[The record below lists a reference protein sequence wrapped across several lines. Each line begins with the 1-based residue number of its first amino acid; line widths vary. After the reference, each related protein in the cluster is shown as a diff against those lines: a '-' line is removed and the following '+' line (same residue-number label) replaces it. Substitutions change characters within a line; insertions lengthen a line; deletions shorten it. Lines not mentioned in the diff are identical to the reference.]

1 MQRREF
7 LRSLAAASAA
17 SVLRAAGPEN
27 RPVAVTAG
35 DVIPG
40 RAMLW
45 ARADGPTRLHA
56 SWRASGASS
65 WQRRVGPYCLDGSDF
80 TGRMELTDLPHGQR
94 IEYQIQFE
102 DLTAPGKLAEPIA
115 GSFRTPAPGRDIK
128 FLWSG
133 DNVGQGWGINP
144 DIGGMKI
151 YEAMRRT
158 EPDFFIHSG
167 DTIYADNPLQ
177 ATVKV
182 GDTTWRNIVTEEKSK
197 VAETQNEYFGNHR
210 YNLLDANFRRFL
222 ADVPQVWQWD
232 DHEVLNN
239 FSPSKDL
246 SDNPLYKVKSLPL
259 LIARAQRAFHS
270 YAPLRTTPEESER
283 VYRKISYGP
292 LLDVFVVDMRTYRG
306 PNNYNLQA
314 EAGEDT
320 VYMGKPQLDW
330 LKQGLRDSKAVW
342 KVIAA
347 DMPIGLVVADG
358 KDKQDRPIFENSAN
372 GDGPALGRELEIA
385 DVLRYIK
392 RQKIRNTVWLTAD
405 VHYTAAHYYDPAK
418 AKFTDFDPFWE
429 FVSGPL
435 NAGAF
440 GPNATDNTFGIQVV
454 YQKCPPKGEGNAS
467 PLTKYQFFGEVAI
480 SNKTK
485 ALTVTL
491 RDLDGQSLY
500 SKELPAHG

>member
-1 MQRREF
+1 MRRREF
-7 LRSLAAASAA
+7 LYSLAGAGAGAAA
-17 SVLRAAGPEN
+17 LRAAGTDT
-27 RPVAVTAG
+27 RPVGVTAG
-35 DVIPG
+35 DVVPG

-56 SWRASGASS
+56 SWRTSGSGA
-65 WQRRVGPYCLDGSDF
+65 WQHRVGPYCLDGSDF
-80 TGRMELTDLPHGQR
+80 TGRLELTDLPNGQR
-94 IEYQIQFE
+94 VEYQIQFE
-102 DLTAPGKLAEPIA
+102 DLRSPGKLAEPLT
-115 GSFRTPAPGRDIK
+115 GSFRTPAVGRDVK

-151 YEAMRRT
+151 YEVMRRT

-167 DTIYADNPLQ
+167 DTIYADNPL
-177 ATVKV
+177 VERV
-182 GDTTWRNIVTEEKSK
+182 GEWRNIVTEEKSK
-197 VAETQNEYFGNHR
+197 VAETQNEFFGNHR
-210 YNLLDANFRRFL
+210 YNLMDANFRRFL
-222 ADVPQVWQWD
+222 AEVPQVWQWD
-232 DHEVLNN
+232 DHEVMNN
-239 FSPSKDL
+239 WSSSKDIQ
-246 SDNPLYKVKSLPL
+246 DNKLYTEKSVPL

-270 YAPLRTTPEESER
+270 YAPLRITPEETER

-292 LLDVFVVDMRTYRG
+292 LLDVFVIDMRTYRG

-314 EAGEDT
+314 EAGADT
-320 VYMGKPQLDW
+320 EYMGKPQLDW

-347 DMPIGLVVADG
+347 DMPLGLVVSDG
-358 KDKQDRPIFENSAN
+358 KDKQGRPIFENSAN

-392 RQKIRNTVWLTAD
+392 RQRIRNTVWLTAD

-418 AKFTDFDPFWE
+418 AQFTDFDPFWE

-440 GPNATDNTFGIQVV
+440 GPNPTDNTFGIQVV
-454 YQKCPPKGEGNAS
+454 YQKCPPKGEQNAS
-467 PLTKYQFFGEVAI
+467 PLTKCQFFGEVGI

-491 RDLDGQSLY
+491 RDLDGTALY
-500 SKELPAHG
+500 SKELAAA